1 MTIHAATDL
10 ISTACAG
17 QPAIAKLEEFLL
29 EQPQV
34 DIPVE
39 QFFSG
44 KMYVRTILIPA
55 DTLITGRVYLQDHV
69 DIMSGG
75 DITVTGVDGP
85 KRLMGFHILERP
97 AGKKQAAYT
106 HAPTRWITICNCAD
120 MPDGMT
126 PEDYYMNE
134 LTRVTYEEALPL
146 LESDT

>member
-1 MTIHAATDL
+1 MTVQTSTDL
-10 ISTACAG
+10 IGLACSG
-17 QPAIAKLEEFLL
+17 QSAIARLEEFLL

-34 DIPVE
+34 DIPTD

-44 KMYVRTILIPA
+44 GMYVRTILIPA
-55 DTLITGRVYLQDHV
+55 DTLITGRVYLHDHI

-85 KRLMGFHILERP
+85 KRLAGFHILERP

-106 HAPTRWITICNCAD
+106 HAMTRWVTICNCAD

-126 PEDYYMNE
+126 PEEYYMNE

-146 LESDT
+146 LEGA